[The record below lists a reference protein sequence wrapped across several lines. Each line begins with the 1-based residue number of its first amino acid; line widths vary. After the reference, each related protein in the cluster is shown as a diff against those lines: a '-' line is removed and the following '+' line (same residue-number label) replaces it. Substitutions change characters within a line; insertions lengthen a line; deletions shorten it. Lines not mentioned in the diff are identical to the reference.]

1 MTLNL
6 NHLVSAAIASR
17 SGLNVYN
24 IVMAMDRWLAL
35 NPTCY
40 LGRLDPWVIGAM
52 AAHYPDAC
60 RLLLSMEFQDQCA
73 IKVRTSFLIV

>member
-1 MTLNL
+1 MNCSYFQ
-6 NHLVSAAIASR
+6 VSAALASR

-40 LGRLDPWVIGAM
+40 LGKLCLSCNWLIWVPLM
-52 AAHYPDAC
+52 
-60 RLLLSMEFQDQCA
+60 LSTFPR
-73 IKVRTSFLIV
+73 VFT

>member
-1 MTLNL
+1 MVYAAYVVIVQPVLMVK
-6 NHLVSAAIASR
+6 VSAAIASR

-40 LGRLDPWVIGAM
+40 LG
-52 AAHYPDAC
+52 AC
-60 RLLLSMEFQDQCA
+60 KTSAEPHLL
-73 IKVRTSFLIV
+73 V